1 MVSPFW
7 DLGSLHVFEAVG
19 RLENLTLAAH
29 ELGMTQPAVSYQI
42 KRMEDRLGVALFARR
57 ARGVEILPEGRI
69 LYKAIHAGL
78 HGIEEAVQQIRRRQR
93 APGLRIATDYGFAT
107 FWLMPRVAR
116 FRPGHP
122 EIDVRIT
129 ASSMLQP
136 LDQREADIAI
146 LFGSREDFPPGAT
159 AFIGE
164 KVVPVCSPAY
174 LEKHGPFP
182 QGKGLGSAPLL
193 HLDTLQGDRWFTWDT
208 WLGTIGEEIDEGN
221 RGLVF
226 NTYNLVI
233 DAAMADQG
241 VALGWSGLIDG
252 ALQRRQLV
260 AACDIARTS
269 DKGYWLSFN
278 PDISDT
284 SRALIMEL
292 LYEDQPSLL
301 DQPDNRAETAM
312 P

>member
-1 MVSPFW
+1 MVSPFM

-19 RLENLTLAAH
+19 RLENLTLAAQ

-42 KRMEDRLGVALFARR
+42 KRMEERLGVALFARR

-69 LYKAIHAGL
+69 LY
-78 HGIEEAVQQIRRRQR
+78 EAVQSGLLGIDEAIQQIRRRQR

-116 FRPGHP
+116 FRPKHP
-122 EIDVRIT
+122 DIDVRIT

-146 LFGSREDFPPGAT
+146 LFGERGDFPPDT
-159 AFIGE
+159 IQFIRE

-174 LEKHGPFP
+174 LEQHGPFS
-182 QGKGLGSAPLL
+182 QGKGLGGAALL
-193 HLDTLQGDRWFTWDT
+193 HLDTLQGDRWFTWET
-208 WLGTIGEEIDEGN
+208 WLDAIGEEIDEGN

-233 DAAMADQG
+233 DAAIADQG

-252 ALQRRQLV
+252 AIERKQLV
-260 AACDIARTS
+260 AACDMALTS
-269 DKGYWLSFN
+269 DKGYWLSFS
-278 PDISDT
+278 PDISDI
-284 SRALIMEL
+284 SRALIVEL
-292 LYEDQPSLL
+292 LYDDGLSSL
-301 DQPDNRAETAM
+301 DQPDNRPETAM